1 MTVLESSILFLLGI
15 EMSLHAKFSTH
26 SVNICLSKFNL
37 LILLSQIYAIGVI
50 LTKTEEKTPP

>member
-1 MTVLESSILFLLGI
+1 
-15 EMSLHAKFSTH
+15 MSLHAKFSTH